1 MFNIIQES
9 MLANFTV
16 YDDHC
21 NHSKGISK
29 RLFFVMKAIM
39 RRAYKDK
46 LKTIFIPS
54 DIYPLDFDY
63 GVYQGME
70 IISSDLLVE
79 DAAIYDI
86 YKSLG
91 GGFPTSCNRF
101 VVGIGSSKTLLGVC

>member
-1 MFNIIQES
+1 

-16 YDDHC
+16 YDDYC

-46 LKTIFIPS
+46 LKTIFSPS

-91 GGFPTSCNRF
+91 VVFLLHAIGLWLVLAVAKLYLEF
-101 VVGIGSSKTLLGVC
+101 VK